1 MEDNFEL
8 GQTVRDKV
16 TGFEG
21 AIVAD
26 ADHYAGCRTFR
37 VETESDSGGTT
48 SERFDEDRIEDSA
61 RRSNI
66 DVPETSDDVLG
77 NIELGNRVRDTATG
91 FEGIAITLV
100 DRAFGVPWVLIQK
113 QTDEE
118 SPGSG
123 FPDSKLIDATQLEVV
138 DDGVADVRDEMIAE
152 LEDDDTGAVAGEM
165 ASPPGY

>member
-21 AIVAD
+21 TIVAD
-26 ADHYAGCRTFR
+26 ADHYAGCRTFN
-37 VETESDSGGTT
+37 VQTEADDGTVVK
-48 SERFDEDRIEDSA
+48 ERFDEDRLKDITRQA
-61 RRSNI
+61 NVA
-66 DVPETSDDVLG
+66 VPETDDDVLG
-77 NIELGNRVRDTATG
+77 DIELGNRVRDTATG

-123 FPDSKLIDATQLEVV
+123 FPDSKFIDATQLEVV
-138 DDGVADVRDEMIAE
+138 DDGVADVRDDMIDD
-152 LEDDDTGAVAGEM
+152 LEDEDTGAVAGQM